1 LQCFVTHTFYIRIMQ
16 RVVLGLI
23 ALFIFFVSN
32 AQTEKVKHFCAHAK
46 QTSYAVKKL
55 RSTANAAAQM
65 SKYDV
70 THYHLFLNAQ
80 ATSLVLS
87 GQNIITARAVADL
100 DSFCFELHTNHT
112 VDSVVYN
119 GVNLQVSRV
128 GNEAYAVLPN
138 TITTGNFFMVS
149 IYYHG
154 TAPSGGGAAIG
165 NGYSIGTSPSWGAK
179 VAWSLSQPYSAHE
192 WWPCKQSLQDK
203 ADSSKVYITTAD
215 SNLAGSNGTLV
226 GIDSFGNGT
235 KTYKWH
241 NDQPIAYYLISVAV
255 SQYIQYNYYAKINN
269 TTDSVLMQNFV
280 YKNPNCLP
288 FFKNQID
295 TIGLMMTWMDSL
307 FTRYPFAVHKYGH
320 CMAPF
325 GGGMEHQT
333 MTSIGAFNFDINA
346 HELAHQWF
354 GDDVTCTTWK
364 DIWINE
370 GFASYSEYLT
380 RARFRTLASAN
391 NYMLNVHA
399 SVMDLPGG
407 SVYTTDTSNVRVF
420 DSRLSYDKG
429 GAVIHTLRFIL
440 GDSLFF
446 ATLKTFLTQKH
457 FSSAS
462 VDDFKTVAQTVSGL
476 NLNNYFNEWIYGQG
490 YPTYSGTYS
499 SNGAVVSVTVN
510 VAGSAGGTPLF
521 TTPLQLRLKS
531 ASGDS
536 IVRVSPTAASST
548 FTFNSAKNITGIDV
562 DPNNWICNKTQTFTK
577 LEVPPTGIESALIQN
592 VSVYPNPA
600 DNNCIITLVAKTSVV
615 SIIDAQGKVCF
626 TQICQGP
633 ESTINT
639 GSLANGNYILRVEA
653 QQMQTQNLRLTI
665 SHP

>member
-1 LQCFVTHTFYIRIMQ
+1 MMQ
-16 RVVLGLI
+16 RVVLSLV
-23 ALFIFFVSN
+23 ALFSFFISN
-32 AQTEKVKHFCAHAK
+32 AQTENSKHFCAHAK
-46 QTSYAVKKL
+46 QTSYAVKKT
-55 RSTANAAAQM
+55 RSSAKAAALM

-80 ATSLVLS
+80 ATSLAIS
-87 GQNIITARAVADL
+87 GQSNITARAVASI
-100 DSFCFELHTNHT
+100 DSFCFELHSNHT
-112 VDSVVYN
+112 VDSVIYN
-119 GVNLQVSRV
+119 GQNLVVSRV
-128 GNEAYAVLPN
+128 GNEAYALVP
-138 TITTGNFFMVS
+138 TPIAVGSFFTMAV
-149 IYYHG
+149 YYHG
-154 TAPSGGGAAIG
+154 TAPTGATSAIG
-165 NGYSIGTSPSWGAK
+165 NGFSKGTSPSWGAK

-226 GIDSFGNGT
+226 GVDSFGNGT

-241 NDQPIAYYLISVAV
+241 NSQPIDYYLISVAI
-255 SQYIQYNYYAKINN
+255 SQYVQYNFYAKISNGV
-269 TTDSVLMQNFV
+269 DSVLMQNFV

-288 FFKNQID
+288 YFKNQLD
-295 TIGLMMTWMDSL
+295 TVGLIMTFMDSL
-307 FTRYPFAVHKYGH
+307 FTRYPFATHKYGH

-333 MTSIGAFNFDINA
+333 MTSIGSFTFDVDA
-346 HELAHQWF
+346 HELGHQWF

-370 GFASYSEYLT
+370 GFASYTEYLT
-380 RARFRTLASAN
+380 RARFRSATSAN
-391 NYMLNVHA
+391 NFMNNVHTNI
-399 SVMDLPGG
+399 MDLPDG
-407 SVYTTDTSNVRVF
+407 SIYTTDTSNVRVF
-420 DSRLSYDKG
+420 DSRLTYDKG

-446 ATLKTFLTQKH
+446 ATLKTHLTQRH
-457 FSSAS
+457 FGNATI
-462 VDDFKTVAQTVSGL
+462 DDFKTVAQTVSGQ
-476 NLNNYFNEWIYGQG
+476 NLNDFFNQWLYGEG
-490 YPTYSGTYS
+490 YPTYTGTYS

-510 VAGSAGGTPLF
+510 VSGSAGVTPVF
-521 TTPLQLRLKS
+521 TNPLQLRLKS

-536 IVRVSPTAASST
+536 IVRVNPSAASTT

-562 DPNNWICNKTQTFTK
+562 DPNNWICNKSQTFSK
-577 LEVPPTGIESALIQN
+577 VEVAPAGVDNMLIQN

-600 DNNCIITLVAKTSVV
+600 DNNCIITLAAKTSVI
-615 SIIDAQGKVCF
+615 SLIDAQGKICF
-626 TQICQGP
+626 TKICKGA

-639 GSLANGNYILRVEA
+639 STLANGNYILRVETE
-653 QQMQTQNLRLTI
+653 QNPTENLRLTI